1 MERRRN
7 FYLSAIWLIHVY
19 HKTLLQIIN
28 HDPVFRGGK
37 KKNLYPIPVYDI
49 SFTIFR
55 LGFQSRSGFVARS
68 IRKIRGEE
76 EYLMK

>member
-28 HDPVFRGGK
+28 HDPVFRGEK
-37 KKNLYPIPVYDI
+37 KKNLCPIPVYDI